1 MRYPKVQMIPVSEV
15 LDTLETLRDIAKGN
29 EAAWHERSG
38 DAARMA
44 QAGFARI
51 VNLAEAAIE
60 IISNS

>member
-1 MRYPKVQMIPVSEV
+1 MSYPEIKTIPASEAIEQ
-15 LDTLETLRDIAKGN
+15 LTNIRGIAKGN

-60 IISNS
+60 IINNS